1 MVKAIYFIKRKP
13 GMSLED
19 FRRYWLTTH
28 ANLVRKVPELRRYVQ
43 SHTLDS
49 GYRRHEPVYDGIAE
63 LWYDDTATMRRIAD
77 TPASRAAADDD
88 ANFIDMPSFDF
99 VLTGERVQVDG
110 AVREGMPKLISFIKR
125 KAGMDVGAF
134 QAYWANHHGPLA
146 SKIPGLRRYVQ
157 CHVRPSAYRG
167 GREPHYDGVPET
179 WFDDIDAMRASE
191 QTPEYRAVRA
201 DEANFLAPG
210 RLPFII
216 TREYVIV

>member
-13 GMSLED
+13 AMGPED

-28 ANLVRKVPELRRYVQ
+28 ANLVRKVPELRRYAQ

-77 TPASRAAADDD
+77 TPASRAAGADD
-88 ANFIDMPSFDF
+88 ANFIDMSSFDF
-99 VLTGERVQVDG
+99 ILTEERVEVDG
-110 AVREGMPKLISFIKR
+110 AVREGMPKLVSFLKR
-125 KAGMDVGAF
+125 KAGMDVDAF
-134 QAYWANHHGPLA
+134 QSYWANRHGPLA
-146 SKIPGLRRYVQ
+146 SRIPGLRRYVQ
-157 CHVRPSAYRG
+157 CHVRASAYRA
-167 GREPHYDGVPET
+167 GRAPRYDCVPET

-191 QTPEYRAVRA
+191 ATPEYRAVRA
-201 DEANFLAPG
+201 DEANFLESG

>member
-28 ANLVRKVPELRRYVQ
+28 AGLVRKVPELRRYVQ

-49 GYRRHEPVYDGIAE
+49 GYRRHEPIYDGVAE
-63 LWYDDTATMRRIAD
+63 LWYDDTTTMRRIAD

-88 ANFIDMPSFDF
+88 ANFIDMSTFHF
-99 VLTGERVQVDG
+99 ILTDERVQVDG

-157 CHVRPSAYRG
+157 CHVRPSAYRA
-167 GREPHYDGVPET
+167 GREPRYDGVPET